1 MSLAGLSFSGPAA
14 AHDETAPATQWDFIA
29 FEVKSWGEPVTSWR
43 VTGLGGGSWTETRKE
58 RFEPL
63 GTYTLVWHE
72 IGDNPQRAAS
82 LAAILA
88 RLPDEAPDPAN
99 CVNRMSDLPYGTIRL
114 TRGATTIEIAW
125 NSGCMDESYQA
136 FMAVLKEA
144 DALVAA
150 AGRAAPVLRE
160 ERFAGGQTSN

>member
-1 MSLAGLSFSGPAA
+1 MAGLSLSGTAA
-14 AHDETAPATQWDFIA
+14 AQGENNSATQWDFIA

-58 RFEPL
+58 RFEPP

-72 IGDNPQRAAS
+72 IGDDPQRAAS

-88 RLPDEAPDPAN
+88 RLPVEAPDPAH
-99 CVNRMSDLPYGTIRL
+99 CANRMSDLPYGTIRL

-150 AGRAAPVLRE
+150 AGRTAPVMRE
-160 ERFAGGQTSN
+160 ERFAGGQIGT